1 MDKKQNGN
9 RGNNNNNSHKGNKP
23 AAKLTPVSAAVAG
36 VVVDEVVLAQ
46 GQPVDEATQKFLDA
60 EYSEEKRPELSIE
73 PLAPVPVEDQ
83 ENTLT
88 GDLNEEVITEVVQ
101 ENETAG
107 ELPVVENN
115 EVEVVEMEVISEV
128 SSEAE
133 VAAAIEA
140 AKAPGFFKRTLG
152 WVANNKLKVVGG
164 VAAVAAVGA
173 GIYYLTRGGKADA
186 AVAVV
191 GVVQEVAEAA
201 TEAAS
206 A

>member
-9 RGNNNNNSHKGNKP
+9 RGTNNNNNNHKGGKP

-36 VVVDEVVLAQ
+36 VVIDEVALAN
-46 GQPVDEATQKFLDA
+46 GQDVDVETAKILEADKP
-60 EYSEEKRPELSIE
+60 KVELKIE
-73 PLAPVPVEDQ
+73 PLTPVAVEDQ
-83 ENTLT
+83 ENALT
-88 GDLNEEVITEVVQ
+88 GDLNKEVVTEVVQ
-101 ENETAG
+101 ENEIAG
-107 ELPVVENN
+107 ELPVVENEN
-115 EVEVVEMEVISEV
+115 VEVVEMEVISEV

-140 AKAPGFFKRTLG
+140 AKAPGFFKRSLG

-191 GVVQEVAEAA
+191 GVVKEVAEAA
-201 TEAAS
+201 TEAVNA
-206 A
+206 

>member
-9 RGNNNNNSHKGNKP
+9 RGTNNNNSHKGGKP

-36 VVVDEVVLAQ
+36 VVVDEVVLAT
-46 GQPVDEATQKFLDA
+46 GQDVDASTAKILEADKP
-60 EYSEEKRPELSIE
+60 SVELVIE
-73 PLAPVPVEDQ
+73 PLTPVAVEDQ
-83 ENTLT
+83 EKAPA
-88 GDLNEEVITEVVQ
+88 GDLIEEVVAEVVQ
-101 ENETAG
+101 ENEIAG
-107 ELPVVENN
+107 ELPVVDSENA
-115 EVEVVEMEVISEV
+115 EVVEMEVINEV

-140 AKAPGFFKRTLG
+140 AKAPGLFKRGLN

-201 TEAAS
+201 TEAVNA
-206 A
+206 